1 MLWPFGFLQ
10 WSADAIVRAP
20 RDRRPQMHGLHP
32 ERSDGLHSSPLCE
45 ACPQVL
51 VDDCFERPARASRL
65 GLKPRGDIFVQR
77 HDAIQYSIGITMS
90 KAKQPMPPCR

>member
-1 MLWPFGFLQ
+1 
-10 WSADAIVRAP
+10 
-20 RDRRPQMHGLHP
+20 MHGLHP

-77 HDAIQYSIGITMS
+77 QGGAHDITMLLNRHHDVKN
-90 KAKQPMPPCR
+90 KAAHAAMPLEMSTIVD